1 MVVHLTRRFSL
12 ARLISPRIICATR
25 TQPPVRAILRN
36 LRAISWSRSCQGNE
50 VKYKSCTL
58 LIVYITQVSV
68 SVVSNLLET
77 SGCFWGVELAYQ
89 RVPGVLE
96 TEVGY
101 TDGHKENPS
110 YQEVC
115 RGTTG
120 HTEALRVK
128 FDPRIVKYNE
138 LLTVLW
144 DRMDPTTLNRQGN
157 DRGTQYRSGIYY
169 TTPEQK
175 DIAIASKEAEQKKHE
190 RPIVTEIKAATH
202 FWRAEEYHQKYLEKG
217 GQCSSKGDTTS
228 IRCYG

>member
-25 TQPPVRAILRN
+25 TQPPVGAILRN

-128 FDPRIVKYNE
+128 FDPRIGEIYRTVSSIGSLKNVGLRRPPETFDTWRNTASYIYTCNVFPRIHVGAGVPPTGMCTW
-138 LLTVLW
+138 LL
-144 DRMDPTTLNRQGN
+144 
-157 DRGTQYRSGIYY
+157 
-169 TTPEQK
+169 
-175 DIAIASKEAEQKKHE
+175 
-190 RPIVTEIKAATH
+190 
-202 FWRAEEYHQKYLEKG
+202 
-217 GQCSSKGDTTS
+217 
-228 IRCYG
+228 